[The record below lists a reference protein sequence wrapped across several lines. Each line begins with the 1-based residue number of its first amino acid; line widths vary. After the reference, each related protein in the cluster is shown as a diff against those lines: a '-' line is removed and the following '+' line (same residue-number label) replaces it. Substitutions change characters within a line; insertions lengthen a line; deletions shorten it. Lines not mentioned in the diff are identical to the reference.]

1 MTGSKLAGKA
11 QTVLGPVSGD
21 ELGITLTH
29 EHFIEDDSSFF
40 MEPADPK
47 ERQLAHQP
55 VTLENAGRIRFAPI
69 SNLDNVITFDEDKMV
84 NEALDYRLA
93 GGNTL
98 IDCTPVNLG
107 RNPDALVRISKA
119 TGLNIIMGSGYYR
132 ETTLGHEMGKRSQE
146 DIRDEIVRDVTVG
159 VGTSQ
164 VRAGLIGEIGCSYPM
179 MDNEKKILLS
189 AAQAQQLTGA
199 PLSVHP
205 GYSDTS
211 ALEIVSLLGDV
222 GVDISRTI
230 MCHVDISV
238 RQESTRLELA
248 KTGCYLE
255 YDHIGREEYYY
266 PNVWTIDL
274 PDDLRRVDE
283 IMQLISWGYLNQIL
297 VSTDA
302 SAKCWRPSYGGWGY
316 IHILQNFVPL
326 MRKRGVSNDEIHTI
340 LVENP
345 KRIMSFV

>member
-11 QTVLGPVSGD
+11 QAVLGLVNGD
-21 ELGITLTH
+21 ELGITLPH
-29 EHFIEDDSSFF
+29 EHFFEDDTCVFV
-40 MEPADPK
+40 EPSDIR
-47 ERQLAHQP
+47 ERQFAHEP
-55 VTLENAGRIRFAPI
+55 VTLENVGRIRYAPL
-69 SNLDNVITFDEDKMV
+69 SNLDNVVTFDEQNMIR
-84 NEALDYRLA
+84 EALDYRLA
-93 GGNTL
+93 GGST
-98 IDCTPVNLG
+98 IVDCTPVNLG
-107 RNPDALVRISKA
+107 RNPDGLVRISKA
-119 TGLNIIMGSGYYR
+119 TGVNVIMGSGYYR
-132 ETTLGHEMGKRSQE
+132 EKSLGPEMNERSEE
-146 DIRDEIVRDVTVG
+146 DIRDEIVRDVMVG

-179 MDNEKKILLS
+179 MDNEKKILLA
-189 AAQAQQLTGA
+189 AAQAQQLTGV

-211 ALEIVSLLGDV
+211 ALEIISLLSEAGA
-222 GVDISRTI
+222 DISRTI

-238 RQESTRLELA
+238 RPESTRLELA

-255 YDHIGREEYYY
+255 YDHIGMLEYYY

-283 IMQLISWGYLNQIL
+283 IMQLIEWGYLNQIL

-302 SAKCWRPSYGGWGY
+302 STKSSRSSYGGWGY

-326 MRKRGVSNDEIHTI
+326 MRKRGVSEDEIHTI

-345 KRIMSFV
+345 KRIMCFA